1 MENLKSV
8 AAIYLALLSFTCYVI
23 IYTYPAGDWIAG
35 PFMIMV
41 FGAPIMITHIG
52 LCIYYY
58 TKNKSNWIIWASVAL
73 SLFAV
78 INVTH
83 YVWSH

>member
-35 PFMIMV
+35 PFTIMI
-41 FGAPIMITHIG
+41 FGAPIVITHVG
-52 LCIYYY
+52 LCVYYY
-58 TKNKSNWIIWASVAL
+58 TKSKGNWIIWVSAIL
-73 SLFAV
+73 SLFSL

-83 YVWSH
+83 YVFTH